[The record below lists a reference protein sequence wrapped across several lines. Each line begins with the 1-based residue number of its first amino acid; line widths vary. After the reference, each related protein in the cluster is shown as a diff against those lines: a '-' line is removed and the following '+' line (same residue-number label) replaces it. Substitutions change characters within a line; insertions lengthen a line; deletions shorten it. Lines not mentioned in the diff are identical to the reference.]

1 MPDETSSFESSL
13 QSLGR
18 IVRDLESGQLGLDD
32 ALASY
37 ERGIRLLSQCRGQ
50 LDAAERQ
57 VALLTGVEEDGT
69 PRTVP
74 FEADSSAEP
83 PKKPGRKS
91 RSADSLDDL
100 PF

>member
-1 MPDETSSFESSL
+1 MAEETPSFESSL
-13 QSLGR
+13 HALDR
-18 IVRDLESGQLGLDD
+18 IVRELESGQLGLDE

-37 ERGIRLLSQCRGQ
+37 EKGIRLLSQCRGQ

-69 PRTVP
+69 PRTEA
-74 FEADSSAEP
+74 FEAQTSAEP
-83 PKKPGRKS
+83 AKKPGRKAKG
-91 RSADSLDDL
+91 ADSLDDL